1 MQLDDSLKA
10 RYLCLQ
16 FLIGVFKG
24 GRSVAQIL
32 QKKSQ
37 ILDHK
42 NSKNL
47 SMMCFNQTEKISK
60 YKTFDKNYL
69 LLKLSEYDI
78 TIINKSF
85 IEKTIITS

>member
-1 MQLDDSLKA
+1 M
-10 RYLCLQ
+10 
-16 FLIGVFKG
+16 LICKKKISPFYEKYEW
-24 GRSVAQIL
+24 QKIL

-60 YKTFDKNYL
+60 YKTKYYIF
-69 LLKLSEYDI
+69 S
-78 TIINKSF
+78 
-85 IEKTIITS
+85 